1 MARYCDPDAN
11 VQSGERFAEQSILNT
26 PLPRLSTDSIG
37 GLSSPTVNWNHT
49 RLRLQNLVFCRANAC
64 SDRKVMQLAG
74 LLNPYRGILSNVD
87 IGTVAFPEQFREATI
102 YRCLDGVGDLETL
115 LRGIGP
121 EPTPLSAEYPDL
133 ASLVNSS
140 RMTNEAWKCVKATAL
155 FSPVHLMNVV
165 TKARQTALTLCLE
178 CESKGIELRW
188 LGNEDDESG
197 SYRQWL
203 RTLRD
208 ENAKEAIR
216 TVWTGLRKALFAA
229 VEHYG
234 S

>member
-1 MARYCDPDAN
+1 MKSLTDVVADH
-11 VQSGERFAEQSILNT
+11 NT
-26 PLPRLSTDSIG
+26 PVSQILTAVRVVAARAGVPDLADWASREAGGYANDDELPAHRTWRL
-37 GLSSPTVNWNHT
+37 TVT
-49 RLRLQNLVFCRANAC
+49 A
-64 SDRKVMQLAG
+64 S

-155 FSPVHLMNVV
+155 FSPVHLMNIV